1 MSRPPL
7 QASGATATVPSS
19 PASTGTRA
27 DSEQKAV
34 GLAFG
39 VSAAAAVLWVVAVL
53 IGAQVSYTLTPRPLP
68 VAHPRLAALPPGP
81 MLDGE
86 GVEIGGEIFHETCMA
101 CHGATGMGIAG
112 NGKNLVYSDF
122 VANTDDAALVAF
134 IKKGRDP
141 GDPANTT
148 GVGMPAKG
156 GNPTLTDQDI
166 QDVVTYL
173 RSLQDPRRVPPTA
186 PEPAASEGSPTD
198 TKN

>member
-7 QASGATATVPSS
+7 HASGSAAGAPAHA
-19 PASTGTRA
+19 ASTLTPS
-27 DSEQKAV
+27 DSEKHAV

-39 VSAAAAVLWVVAVL
+39 VSAAAAVLWIVAVL
-53 IGAQVSYTLTPRPLP
+53 IGAQVSYSLTPRPLP
-68 VAHPRLAALPPGP
+68 IANPRLAALPPGP
-81 MLDGE
+81 MLDGV
-86 GVEIGGEIFHETCMA
+86 GVEIGGEIFHETCVA
-101 CHGATGMGIAG
+101 CHGASGMGIAG

-173 RSLQDPRRVPPTA
+173 RSLQDPRRVPPAKDEA
-186 PEPAASEGSPTD
+186 PAPTEPSTNE
-198 TKN
+198 KN